1 MENIKS
7 LCEKY
12 EVFPQRQS
20 GQNFLIN
27 KNVLNKIVKTAELK
41 KDDIILE
48 IGSGFGVLTQ
58 ELAKQVK
65 KVIAVE
71 LDKRLVEALKE
82 KFEKCKNVKIIH
94 EDILKTQITKL
105 KLQNKKYKIVANV
118 PYNITSMILRKF
130 LSEEFIKP
138 NEMILLVQ
146 KEVAERIVAKPGQM
160 SLLSLSAQ
168 FYSQPKII
176 SIVSKNSF
184 WPRPKVD
191 SVIIKLSLI
200 KSCEINEK
208 DFFNFCRIGFSGRRK
223 QLKNNLKK
231 ILKEI
236 NEKELEE
243 IFQELNFDFK
253 IRAQE
258 LSLENWIEL
267 YKKFTCFKNFKRI
280 DKNKEK

>member
-7 LCEKY
+7 LCKKY
-12 EVFPQRQS
+12 GVYPQRKA
-20 GQNFLIN
+20 GQNFLID
-27 KNVLNKIVKTAELK
+27 KNVLNKIIKSAELE
-41 KDDIILE
+41 KDDTILE
-48 IGSGFGVLTQ
+48 IGAGFGVLTQ

-71 LDKRLVEALKE
+71 LDKRLAEALKE
-82 KFEKCKNVKIIH
+82 KFEKNKNVEIIH
-94 EDILKTQITKL
+94 EDILKINIAKL
-105 KLQNKKYKIVANV
+105 IRQLAEQNKKYKIVANL

-130 LSEEFIKP
+130 LSEEVIKP

-160 SLLSLSAQ
+160 SLLSLSVQ

-176 SIVSKNSF
+176 SIVFNNSF

-191 SVIIKLSLI
+191 SAIIKLSSI
-200 KSCEINEK
+200 KSCEAIINDEK
-208 DFFNFCRIGFSGRRK
+208 FFNLVRIGFSSRRK

-231 ILKEI
+231 IVNKTS
-236 NEKELEE
+236 KKSLEE

-258 LSLENWIEL
+258 LSVENWIEL
-267 YKKFTCFKNFKRI
+267 YNTVTSN
-280 DKNKEK
+280 E